1 MKRAARL
8 SLFFLVAPAVLF
20 AGDLPRRMIVG
31 TRVPALNALQ
41 RLRGDDFDPTDRVR
55 YDVVPF
61 KYVDAFAADLTE
73 SEIAALKRSPW
84 VEYVGDDPE
93 RHAFADSVVSGQ
105 QTTPYGV
112 SLVQAPQAWLTT
124 RGRSVD
130 PSKPIHVAIIDT
142 GIDYNA
148 PEIAAAYKGGFD
160 FVNFDNDPYDDAGH
174 GTHVAGIIAAADNGV
189 GVVGVAPAVD
199 IYSIKVLDSC
209 GSGLGDNIISGV
221 EWVRDQKK
229 KIGGNW
235 IINLSLGGPSSDPS
249 ERATY
254 QRAADDGI
262 LVFAASG
269 NDFPNNSGLSFPAGY
284 PTVTSVGAID
294 DTRTVASFSQ
304 RGSALKLVA
313 PGVANLSTFIGE
325 QVVTNDGRKFSAM
338 LAGALKADGS
348 ANDKVCIPKPVLS
361 GPFVFSGRGNPADF
375 PASVKGKIALIERG
389 DLTFLVKAQNAKAA
403 GATGIIFYDNA
414 PPSSTFGGP
423 GYAVTN
429 DTLSTVPPTVMLTQA
444 DGQALKATPN
454 ATVSVGFDDHG
465 FALLSGTS
473 MACPHA
479 VGVAVLAWSVAPS
492 LRNTDIA
499 SAMEQTAVDLG
510 DAGVDNTYGFGL
522 VNAKAVVD
530 LLNTGNPIQPPPPTG
545 RNPGRRG
552 H

>member
-1 MKRAARL
+1 MKRAALL
-8 SLFFLVAPAVLF
+8 SLFFSVAPAVLF

-41 RLRGDDFDPTDRVR
+41 RLRSDDFDPGNRVR
-55 YDVVPF
+55 YAVVAF
-61 KYVDAFAADLTE
+61 EYVNAFAADLTE
-73 SEIAALKRSPW
+73 SEIAAMKRSPV
-84 VEYVGDDPE
+84 VEYVEEDLE
-93 RHAFADSVVSGQ
+93 RHAFADSIIAGQ

-124 RGRSVD
+124 RGQSFD
-130 PSKPIHVAIIDT
+130 SSKPIHVTIIDS

-148 PEIAAAYKGGFD
+148 PEIAGAYRGGLD
-160 FVNFDNDPYDDAGH
+160 VVNGDNDPYDDAGH
-174 GTHVAGIIAAADNGV
+174 GTHVAGIIAAADNGS
-189 GVVGVAPAVD
+189 GVVGVAPQAD
-199 IYSIKVLDSC
+199 IFSVKVLDSC
-209 GSGLGDNIISGV
+209 GSGSTTGIITALD
-221 EWVRDQKK
+221 WVRDQKK

-235 IINLSLGGPSSDPS
+235 ILNLSLGAPGSRAS
-249 ERATY
+249 ERTAF
-254 QRAADDGI
+254 QGAADDGI
-262 LVFAASG
+262 LAFAASG
-269 NDFPNNSGLSFPAGY
+269 NDFPNTTGLSFPAGY
-284 PTVTSVGAID
+284 PTVESVGAID
-294 DTRTVASFSQ
+294 DTRTVANFSQ
-304 RGSALKLVA
+304 RGTGLKLVA
-313 PGVANLSTFIGE
+313 PGVSNLSTFIGE
-325 QVVTNDGRKFSAM
+325 QVATNDGRKFHAL
-338 LAGALKADGS
+338 LAGALNTDGT
-348 ANDKVCIPKPVLS
+348 ANDRVCIPKPVAS
-361 GPFVFSGRGNPADF
+361 GTFVFCGRGNPADI
-375 PASVKGKIALIERG
+375 PAAVNGKIALIERG

-403 GATGIIFYDNA
+403 GATAIIFYDNG
-414 PPSSTFGGP
+414 PPSPTFGGP

-429 DTLSTVPPTVMLTQA
+429 DAPPDVPPTVMLTQA
-444 DGQALKATPN
+444 DGQSLKATPN

-492 LRNTDIA
+492 LKNTDIA

-510 DAGVDNTYGFGL
+510 DAGVDNAYGFGL